1 MTYNYNSTEELT
13 SRYRVIDSGLR
24 YYEHDLLTNCTDGAF
39 SQQNAII
46 LTKSKDVKTV
56 FNQQTT
62 YVDIKN
68 IACCFY
74 LSVTDTDIL
83 NEDTKIK
90 SLNKTFYVGGKG
102 TEVIFNAIPIEQGVI
117 ELKVNNQQIAVSENY
132 PYNLILL
139 NEPLQE
145 NVHRQRFLV
154 EVLGNKIA
162 LKSKTD
168 VGYRYLSYSNDRILR
183 CIGLQLNET
192 IINQYLLTPIFISED
207 NMSHDFDSSTKEIR
221 YYNDFGL
228 TSQETTVDVKKQ
240 IQLDTSLLVS
250 CSLEDI
256 VNKEEVNVNIAI
268 TKTNFATSGTYNTSL

>member
-1 MTYNYNSTEELT
+1 MTYDYNSTEELT

-24 YYEHDLLTNCTDGAF
+24 YYEHDLLVNCTDGAF

-46 LTKSKDVKTV
+46 LTKSKDIKTV

-68 IACCFY
+68 FACCFY

-83 NEDTKIK
+83 SNDTKIK
-90 SLNKTFYVGGKG
+90 SLNKTLYVGGKG
-102 TEVIFNAIPIEQGVI
+102 TEVIFNAIPIEEGVI
-117 ELKVNNQQIAVSENY
+117 ELKVNNQLLAVSENY

-162 LKSKTD
+162 LKSKTNA
-168 VGYRYLSYSNDRILR
+168 GYRYLSYSNDRILR

-207 NMSHDFDSSTKEIR
+207 NMFYDFDSSTKETR
-221 YYNDFGL
+221 YYNEFGL

-240 IQLDTSLLVS
+240 IQVDTSLLVS
-250 CSLEDI
+250 CSLEDV
-256 VNKEEVNVNIAI
+256 VNNEEVNVNIAI

>member
-1 MTYNYNSTEELT
+1 M
-13 SRYRVIDSGLR
+13 
-24 YYEHDLLTNCTDGAF
+24 
-39 SQQNAII
+39 
-46 LTKSKDVKTV
+46 
-56 FNQQTT
+56 
-62 YVDIKN
+62 
-68 IACCFY
+68 
-74 LSVTDTDIL
+74 SVTDTDIL